1 MTDPAVGTDTARRP
15 NATLRTG
22 AGVGILGLSA
32 SVFLVVSAR
41 ATSPA
46 EFSNVAVLWTLVYTV
61 GVGLFLPFEQEL
73 SHAAVLR
80 RTSGRPL
87 RPLVRRTALVA
98 GLVLAALLAV
108 MLVTVLATPLGGRL
122 FDHPVG
128 FALAAGLTC
137 TGFAVQYL
145 QRGLLSA
152 SEDFTAYG
160 AQLATEGATRALAC
174 VALFAMG
181 VDSALPYAVVLAL
194 SPVLS
199 AVVVAPRVA
208 RLAPAAPGHPIAPW
222 SEVAGGIGLLVAS
235 ALCSQLLANVGAVAV
250 RLLAEPA
257 QAAAAGVFL
266 SGLTLARIPM
276 LLFAALQAIQVPRLT
291 AHLAAGDPGAMRA
304 QLRVFVLVTAA
315 LGVAGTLGAL
325 ALGPWAM
332 HLLFGAAYDMAREDL
347 ALLAASSGLLM
358 MAATCQSAAIA
369 LRRHR
374 RVVVAWVIGVTITV
388 AALALPLELFLRVEV
403 AMLLGAAGV
412 IAVLAPA
419 ASAGPAASGRVSP
432 RR

>member
-1 MTDPAVGTDTARRP
+1 MTDPAVGAVPARRT

-32 SVFLVVSAR
+32 SIFLVVSAR

-73 SHAAVLR
+73 SRAAVVR
-80 RTSGRPL
+80 RTSGLPL
-87 RPLVRRTALVA
+87 RPLLRRTALVA
-98 GLVLAALLAV
+98 ALVLAGLITVLV
-108 MLVTVLATPLGGRL
+108 VTVTATPLGGEL
-122 FDHPVG
+122 FDHPVS
-128 FALAAGLTC
+128 FAVAAGLTC
-137 TGFAVQYL
+137 SGFAVQYL

-152 SEDFTAYG
+152 SEDFTGYG

-174 VALFAMG
+174 VLLFALE
-181 VDSALPYAVVLAL
+181 VDSPLAYALVLAF
-194 SPVLS
+194 SPLLS
-199 AVVVAPRVA
+199 ALVVAPRVL
-208 RLAPAAPGHPIAPW
+208 RLVPVAPGRASAHW

-235 ALCSQLLANVGAVAV
+235 ALCSQLLANVGAIAV
-250 RLLAEPA
+250 RLLAEPG
-257 QAAAAGVFL
+257 QTAAAGIFL

-276 LLFAALQAIQVPRLT
+276 LLFAALQAIQVPRLAARLT
-291 AHLAAGDPGAMRA
+291 AGDPDGMRA
-304 QLRVFVLVTAA
+304 QLRTFVLVTAA

-325 ALGPWAM
+325 ALGPWVM
-332 HLLFGAAYDMAREDL
+332 HLLFGPAYDMARQDL

-358 MAATCQSAAIA
+358 MAATLQSAAIA

-374 RVVVAWVIGVTITV
+374 RVVAAWVSGVALTV

-403 AMLLGAAGV
+403 AMLLGAACV
-412 IAVLAPA
+412 IAVVAPA
-419 ASAGPAASGRVSP
+419 ASP
-432 RR
+432 RGVNRRR